1 MTEDAVSMSD
11 NTNQPN
17 KTMAVLA
24 IWAWTIPMVMLFLS
38 GCAALIR
45 AAQEP
50 FQASPGPPVVI
61 FGGYSGDMP
70 WARVANS
77 LNVGVVVNVDCPGRM
92 TFDLPPKTSQRFFF
106 STFTLP
112 GERFECRVFSW
123 EVKNLVEII
132 Q

>member
-1 MTEDAVSMSD
+1 MSD
-11 NTNQPN
+11 NTNN
-17 KTMAVLA
+17 KIIGTLA
-24 IWAWTIPMVMLFLS
+24 ILTWALLLASLLLS

-50 FQASPGPPVVI
+50 YQENPGPPVVI